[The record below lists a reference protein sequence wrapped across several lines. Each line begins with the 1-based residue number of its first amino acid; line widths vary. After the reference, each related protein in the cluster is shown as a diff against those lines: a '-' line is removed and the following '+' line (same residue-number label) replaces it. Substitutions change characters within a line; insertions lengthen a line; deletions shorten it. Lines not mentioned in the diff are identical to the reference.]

1 MTDDQII
8 EMAKRL
14 GWNVEHT
21 QTNRMLV
28 LFAREIAAFER
39 EECAVIANNRILSDS
54 RKAAREGHY
63 EACKNIAA
71 NIRARGQA

>member
-28 LFAREIAAFER
+28 LFARDIEDQVRYQEREACAKVAGDWDKTHPTTNYGACIAA
-39 EECAVIANNRILSDS
+39 A
-54 RKAAREGHY
+54 
-63 EACKNIAA
+63 
-71 NIRARGQA
+71 IRARGQA

>member
-14 GWNVEHT
+14 GWNVEHA

-28 LFAREIAAFER
+28 LFAKEVAAVER
-39 EECAVIANNRILSDS
+39 EECAVICDYLQELPGGGVPEDCAMMI
-54 RKAAREGHY
+54 RE
-63 EACKNIAA
+63 
-71 NIRARGQA
+71 RGQA